1 MESTQLSYAEI
12 KKRVISSFMSLTARQ
27 IVLRAIAFVSLNI
40 ILAKILPV
48 ETLGIFNIA
57 TAVITFFAFF
67 SDVGLAASLIQK
79 KEEVTHEDIKTVFT
93 IQQILV
99 TVLCAVIIVSAPILG
114 EFYHLNN
121 DGIWL
126 IRILGFS
133 FFLTSLK
140 VVPSVILERNLKFK
154 SLVTVEVVET
164 LVFNGLLIL
173 LVLQNFGIWSFSIA
187 ALSRSMM
194 GTVLI
199 YVLAPTPVGFL
210 IKKNA
215 AKKLLSFGIPYQLNS
230 MLALLKD
237 RLVPLVIAR
246 MVGPMGIGY
255 ITWAQAMAF
264 LPLEIMNIVIRIT
277 FPAFSRLQDDKEILG
292 RAVEKALFATSSM
305 VYPALFGIGAILPSL
320 VIYIVSP
327 KWQPAVPSF
336 YLFAFS
342 TFWAVISTTLT
353 NTLNAT
359 GFIKHTLKLM
369 IMWTALTWVLTP
381 ILVYYYG
388 FIGVGIASF
397 IISFTSVITIILVKR
412 ILVINVL
419 DAILVPTFGSLVMA
433 VAVYFV
439 SQIFVRNIFT
449 LCLAILLGALIYFSI
464 MFIFKRNMLL
474 ENIQKLRNA

>member
-1 MESTQLSYAEI
+1 M
-12 KKRVISSFMSLTARQ
+12 
-27 IVLRAIAFVSLNI
+27 
-40 ILAKILPV
+40 
-48 ETLGIFNIA
+48 
-57 TAVITFFAFF
+57 
-67 SDVGLAASLIQK
+67 
-79 KEEVTHEDIKTVFT
+79 
-93 IQQILV
+93 

>member
-1 MESTQLSYAEI
+1 MNKTKIKKSYDIEAIKWNQLSTPE
-12 KKRVISSFMSLTARQ
+12 R
-27 IVLRAIAFVSLNI
+27 
-40 ILAKILPV
+40 
-48 ETLGIFNIA
+48 
-57 TAVITFFAFF
+57 
-67 SDVGLAASLIQK
+67 
-79 KEEVTHEDIKTVFT
+79 
-93 IQQILV
+93 
-99 TVLCAVIIVSAPILG
+99 